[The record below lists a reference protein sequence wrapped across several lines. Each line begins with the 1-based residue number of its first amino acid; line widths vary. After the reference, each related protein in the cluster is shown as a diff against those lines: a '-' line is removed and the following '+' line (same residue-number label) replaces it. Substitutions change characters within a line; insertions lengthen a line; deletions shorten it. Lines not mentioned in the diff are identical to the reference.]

1 MQPFE
6 VIEHTADTGIRAFG
20 ATAAEAFEN
29 AAAGMFSLLAE
40 PETVDDRLEF
50 PVKVEAEDRETLL
63 VEWLNELL
71 YIYESNG
78 VLLKRF
84 LVERLSDTAL
94 AGKAYGEAIAT
105 EKHEL
110 KTDIKAATYYQ
121 LRVARVDGGWVAEVV
136 FDV

>member
-1 MQPFE
+1 MQQFE

-20 ATAAEAFEN
+20 ATAAQAFEN
-29 AAAGMFSLLAE
+29 AAAGMFSLLAD

-50 PVKVEAEDRETLL
+50 PVTVEAEDRETLL

-71 YIYESNG
+71 YVYESNG
-78 VLLKRF
+78 VLLSRF
-84 LVERLSDTAL
+84 LVERLSETAL
-94 AGKAYGEAIAT
+94 SGKAYGESITT
-105 EKHEL
+105 EKHDL

-121 LRVARVDGGWVAEVV
+121 LRVDRLDGGWVAEVI